1 MKQATRAAGLR
12 TFCRRSYW
20 CAGVQIRFNK
30 CMDQGFGSINGMEIP
45 CLPDIIKASEGFAA
59 CFAEAFV
66 YSNFKVKP
74 NTDIPS
80 LEDDI
85 K

>member
-1 MKQATRAAGLR
+1 MSTLKCEAGNP
-12 TFCRRSYW
+12 C
-20 CAGVQIRFNK
+20 
-30 CMDQGFGSINGMEIP
+30 QGFGSINGMEIP
-45 CLPDIIKASEGFAA
+45 CLPDIIKASEGFTA
-59 CFAEAFV
+59 CFADPFV
-66 YSNFKVKP
+66 YSNFKIKP

>member
-1 MKQATRAAGLR
+1 
-12 TFCRRSYW
+12 
-20 CAGVQIRFNK
+20 
-30 CMDQGFGSINGMEIP
+30 MDQGFGSINGMEIP

-74 NTDIPS
+74 NTDIRS
-80 LEDDI
+80 
-85 K
+85 